1 MFGGSGFSLTKAQLQ
16 AEESK
21 GKVLE
26 AINFLVRGVRLL
38 GSDAQN
44 SVRLVTKAALGKS
57 PDDSLEDGPCI
68 VLLTPRLQ
76 HAFTHACMH
85 SHPQTHSSELFCGLH
100 HCFNNRI
107 RTPSK

>member
-44 SVRLVTKAALGKS
+44 SVRLITKAALGENLVPLAQFAHIDHLNQQQLS
-57 PDDSLEDGPCI
+57 PDPFPC
-68 VLLTPRLQ
+68 
-76 HAFTHACMH
+76 
-85 SHPQTHSSELFCGLH
+85 
-100 HCFNNRI
+100 
-107 RTPSK
+107 

>member
-26 AINFLVRGVRLL
+26 AVNFLVRGVRLL

-44 SVRLVTKAALGKS
+44 SVRLVTKAALGEP
-57 PDDSLEDGPCI
+57 PDESLEDGPRI
-68 VLLTPRLQ
+68 APSTPADGKPFARM
-76 HAFTHACMH
+76 HAVPST
-85 SHPQTHSSELFCGLH
+85 HPQQCTVGQECAAE
-100 HCFNNRI
+100 NRMVG
-107 RTPSK
+107 PPP

>member
-21 GKVLE
+21 AKVLE

-44 SVRLVTKAALGKS
+44 SVRLITKAALGENLV
-57 PDDSLEDGPCI
+57 SLVSI
-68 VLLTPRLQ
+68 
-76 HAFTHACMH
+76 
-85 SHPQTHSSELFCGLH
+85 HPHLSTNSS
-100 HCFNNRI
+100 
-107 RTPSK
+107 